1 MAKYVRCIDDF
12 EVGHCISIGT
22 VYEIIGE
29 DFFNWK
35 IGSDDNKNTNYFSKQ
50 RFEKPYE
57 VQEPIVFLTQQ
68 DFEDAVMKTVMQR
81 LSVFEWRE
89 GWKTH
94 FGMEDSDEDG

>member
-1 MAKYVRCIDDF
+1 MSKYVRCIESDLGVPLTEGFCYKILDSNRLSYLLEGDD
-12 EVGHCISIGT
+12 GKRD
-22 VYEIIGE
+22 YYR
-29 DFFNWK
+29 K
-35 IGSDDNKNTNYFSKQ
+35 A
-50 RFEKPYE
+50 RFEEPYD
-57 VQEPIVFLTQQ
+57 VQEPIIFLTQQ